1 LAEAAKN
8 MDKVSMVVD
17 KKINRLVRV
26 LVINGFILLILA
38 VLIVWTNFMAQL
50 VMGLMAVIIAYV
62 FFYSAYKLSHLKNI
76 LDKYIKF

>member
-1 LAEAAKN
+1 
-8 MDKVSMVVD
+8 MDKISAVVD

-26 LVINGFILLILA
+26 LVINGIVLLILA

-50 VMGLMAVIIAYV
+50 VMGLIAVVIAYV
-62 FFYSAYKLSHLKNI
+62 FIYSAYKLWHLKNI